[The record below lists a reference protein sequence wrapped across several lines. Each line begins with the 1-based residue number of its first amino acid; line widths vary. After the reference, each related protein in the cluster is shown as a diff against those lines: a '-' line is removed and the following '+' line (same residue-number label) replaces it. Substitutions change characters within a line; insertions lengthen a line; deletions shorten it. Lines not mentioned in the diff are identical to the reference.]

1 MFKQIRMAKQANQMR
16 ADFERLWD
24 SPTAYRPVVP
34 GADPPR
40 SPAMPGIVALDRL
53 ADYAKPLGAT
63 SGDTGIL
70 ALELLD
76 EIDACQSYAD
86 AFAAVVERLG
96 SGELKTVAGKPM
108 RNYVGA
114 QAAAA
119 ILEAA
124 ASAGRHEAYAEYVMS
139 HGVEG

>member
-1 MFKQIRMAKQANQMR
+1 MFKQIRMAKRANRMR

-34 GADPPR
+34 DVDLPR
-40 SPAMPGIVALDRL
+40 SPAMPGIVALHRL

-63 SGDTGIL
+63 SGDSGIL

-76 EIDACQSYAD
+76 EIDARRSYAD
-86 AFAAVVERLG
+86 AFDAVVERMA
-96 SGELKTVAGKPM
+96 SGEMKTVVGTPM
-108 RNYVGA
+108 RNHVGA
-114 QAAAA
+114 NAAAA

-124 ASAGRHEAYAEYVMS
+124 ASAGRAEAYAEYVMA
-139 HGVEG
+139 HGMEG